1 MSKKEE
7 QPDRLKQFIS
17 WVDGDREPKDR
28 TLFVMEQRPHREF
41 RPSEEEFE
49 RREKDRLRKFFN
61 WYPIAAAVIC
71 VALGIILFTTVM
83 NMPGF
88 GQEDNPINNEVAE
101 RYLEHSEEE
110 TGSENVVTAMIIGYR
125 GFDTLGESCVL
136 FLAVSAVM
144 ILLLR
149 DRKNTSEHELQQMER
164 EETAVQGRS
173 DLILKQVAWVL
184 LPFIFLFAIYV
195 LLNGETSPGGG
206 FSGGTILGAGLI
218 LFSAAFGPGHT
229 RVLMNQRRYSAV
241 RTFGLLLYAV
251 LYGVYI
257 FIGGQRPAQLPHRDD
272 PADRP
277 GGGAGG
283 GLHRIWIL
291 RPVFQGRDLRG
302 GGEENAG
309 GDHPEPL
316 RGHCRHPVWHRLH
329 KSDAAAES
337 AAQGDRIQHHGLGRL
352 PAAGLAGVY

>member
-1 MSKKEE
+1 M
-7 QPDRLKQFIS
+7 
-17 WVDGDREPKDR
+17 
-28 TLFVMEQRPHREF
+28 
-41 RPSEEEFE
+41 
-49 RREKDRLRKFFN
+49 
-61 WYPIAAAVIC
+61 
-71 VALGIILFTTVM
+71 
-83 NMPGF
+83 
-88 GQEDNPINNEVAE
+88 
-101 RYLEHSEEE
+101 
-110 TGSENVVTAMIIGYR
+110 
-125 GFDTLGESCVL
+125 
-136 FLAVSAVM
+136 M

-257 FIGGQRPAQLPHRDD
+257 FIGANGLPNYLTGMILLIDL
-272 PADRP
+272 AV
-277 GGGAGG
+277 
-283 GLHRIWIL
+283 GLVVACTVYGFYAL
-291 RPVFQGRDLRG
+291 FSRG
-302 GGEENAG
+302 E
-309 GDHPEPL
+309 
-316 RGHCRHPVWHRLH
+316 
-329 KSDAAAES
+329 
-337 AAQGDRIQHHGLGRL
+337 I
-352 PAAGLAGVY
+352 

>member
-1 MSKKEE
+1 ME
-7 QPDRLKQFIS
+7 
-17 WVDGDREPKDR
+17 WVDGDREPKDQ
-28 TLFVMEQRPHREF
+28 TLFVMEQRPPRHVQRSDAEFATQDKHRLHRF
-41 RPSEEEFE
+41 R
-49 RREKDRLRKFFN
+49 R
-61 WYPIAAAVIC
+61 WYPVCAVLICLALMGILMAAV
-71 VALGIILFTTVM
+71 LT
-83 NMPGF
+83 MPTF
-88 GQEDNPINNEVAE
+88 GEADNPINNEVAE

-149 DRKNTSEHELQQMER
+149 DWKNTSEHELQQMER

-257 FIGGQRPAQLPHRDD
+257 FIGANGLPNYLTGMILLIDL
-272 PADRP
+272 AV
-277 GGGAGG
+277 
-283 GLHRIWIL
+283 GLVVACTVYGFYAL
-291 RPVFQGRDLRG
+291 FSRG
-302 GGEENAG
+302 E
-309 GDHPEPL
+309 
-316 RGHCRHPVWHRLH
+316 
-329 KSDAAAES
+329 
-337 AAQGDRIQHHGLGRL
+337 I
-352 PAAGLAGVY
+352 